1 VESTV
6 VEVLILK
13 ELGDI
18 GFYIVVARVGLE
30 VLDEFEGPR
39 GGGA

>member
-13 ELGDI
+13 GFGEGD
-18 GFYIVVARVGLE
+18 FYKMVTWVGLGI
-30 VLDEFEGPR
+30 LREF
-39 GGGA
+39 

>member
-13 ELGDI
+13 ALGKGLIYELVTYVERDI
-18 GFYIVVARVGLE
+18 LG
-30 VLDEFEGPR
+30 EF
-39 GGGA
+39 

>member
-1 VESTV
+1 VESTF

-13 ELGDI
+13 ELGEG
-18 GFYIVVARVGLE
+18 GFYEMVTWVGLKI
-30 VLDEFEGPR
+30 LREFEEPR